1 MSIDWRVGIGVKGS
15 WKGSWRQILE
25 GSLCLTKE
33 PGLLSGGCGG
43 KLLMGFMWGRDLV
56 PSADGTGCMEV
67 MTEMKQE
74 AKQENQFGGFSLGW
88 EILTCFCFLICLLG
102 ALFLFYGV
110 FTITNPKQAGG

>member
-33 PGLLSGGCGG
+33 PGLLSGGRGG

-67 MTEMKQE
+67 MTETKQE

>member
-1 MSIDWRVGIGVKGS
+1 MASSCRTKRNNEVLEVRVLFQCS
-15 WKGSWRQILE
+15 
-25 GSLCLTKE
+25 
-33 PGLLSGGCGG
+33 G

-67 MTEMKQE
+67 MTETKQG